1 MLDILEEK
9 VDSLP
14 NQMDNSG
21 RAGNYENAMKM
32 LDVESTA
39 IRMKNAC
46 DRLID
51 GFLTAKERI
60 IEPKDRSREI
70 T

>member
-46 DRLID
+46 DSLID